1 MWADDGLALR
11 WPEGFTAIA
20 ATADDKWLFRDV
32 PDEPDVAAEILVAD
46 GFAMADEAGNP
57 LWLTDSDCMA
67 GEGAWLRLT
76 DCDMLVANARRA
88 AGRAARWQDSAGLC
102 PSPLSSKLQTR
113 QRRSQGRSKP

>member
-20 ATADDKWLFRDV
+20 ATADDKCLFRDV
-32 PDEPDVAAEILVAD
+32 PDEPDVAAEILIAD
-46 GFAMADEAGNP
+46 GFAMADEACNP

-88 AGRAARWQDSAGLC
+88 ADAAGESLPMRFPALFEKRPSSSAM
-102 PSPLSSKLQTR
+102 
-113 QRRSQGRSKP
+113 